1 MITIKTAGTFD
12 FAELYSNDKHIS
24 REMLDKKI
32 TDGEILIAELDGVFL
47 GFLRFSF
54 FWDEIPFMNMLV
66 VVDGFRGHGVGTLL
80 VSSWENKM
88 REQGFKK
95 VMTSTLESESAK
107 HFYRKLG
114 YTDLG
119 MFKPFENQYE
129 IILGKEI

>member
-54 FWDEIPFMNMLV
+54 FW
-66 VVDGFRGHGVGTLL
+66 
-80 VSSWENKM
+80 
-88 REQGFKK
+88 REQQRD
-95 VMTSTLESESAK
+95 SA
-107 HFYRKLG
+107 
-114 YTDLG
+114 
-119 MFKPFENQYE
+119 
-129 IILGKEI
+129 ILTRVFILP